1 MQLRIA
7 DCELWIVG
15 AGVGLFSGY
24 SISLAQ
30 FAIRNPQSAIKGSH
44 VSP

>member
-15 AGVGLFSGY
+15 AGGELLSGH

-30 FAIRNPQSAIKGSH
+30 FAIRNPQSAIKGFH